1 MAGVGDG
8 WEGQQECRQG
18 QGFRGGGGWEPPING
33 RGVRGGT
40 DRHPSKTCLDSS
52 MWGAASSNS
61 SSSPSPLTT
70 SQLLSSFGL
79 PGRPGS
85 FLLEFHVLQLL
96 LCCCQSLSWCQSS
109 HFEES
114 STDHSASLLLL
125 PVFCGLDFQP
135 LLFCVLLVAAL
146 SHLLFHNSQPPSS
159 PAGAHAID
167 DAEVPLGFFRT
178 GMIMCLR

>member
-1 MAGVGDG
+1 MGGRGNKSVDKGRAS
-8 WEGQQECRQG
+8 
-18 QGFRGGGGWEPPING
+18 GGGGRWEPPING

-85 FLLEFHVLQLL
+85 FLLEFHALQLL

-109 HFEES
+109 HFEEP
-114 STDHSASLLLL
+114 STDHSASLPLL

-146 SHLLFHNSQPPSS
+146 SHLLFHHSQPPSS

-167 DAEVPLGFFRT
+167 DAEVPLCFFRT
-178 GMIMCLR
+178 GMIMCLC